1 MAFDGIV
8 TKAIAEELKTLIG
21 YKIDKVYQPTKNT
34 ILLGLYGNYNKL
46 ALNIC
51 IDSSFYRMH
60 LTTHQKPNPAVAP
73 NFCMLLRK
81 HLIGSKIKNIVT
93 YDLERVV
100 ILELEPFGD
109 SYNVNKKLI
118 IELMGKHSNII
129 LTDNNDIIIDSL
141 RHTQTS
147 NNSYRNIFAHQKYIF
162 PKTEKLSFL
171 NVKNFNEFYATI
183 MPYIK
188 TSTPEKVISNTYTGI
203 SKTFVKSII
212 VKNNITVF
220 DKEYL
225 ENIYN
230 NIKEVIS
237 NINTCN
243 LHFKLTQDK
252 KDYYLTTPKTSDMPF
267 CLNFF
272 VDDFYY
278 EKENNDNFVSYRNSI
293 LRLILEV
300 LKKYKKRLSNINIKL
315 EECDNMDTYK
325 LYGEL
330 ITANLYKLNNKHLDK
345 VELENYYDNNTLIT
359 IPLDSKDTVNTNAKK
374 YFKKYNKLKN
384 ALTIVEAQKKE
395 TMLELNYIESII
407 YELENCKTI
416 DDVNVIFEEISENGI
431 FKDKFKKYT
440 NSKAKKTKNKVKNFN
455 PLEFTI
461 NGFKVYVGRNNKE
474 NDWLTTKFA
483 KNSDIWFHTK
493 DIHGSHV
500 ILKTENATTIDED
513 TLVECAKLAAEH
525 SKAKLSSNVPVDYC
539 QVKYVKKPSGS
550 KPGMVIYTN
559 NKTIYVNM

>member
-8 TKAIAEELKTLIG
+8 TKAIAEELKALIG

-243 LHFKLTQDK
+243 LQFELTQDK
-252 KDYYLTTPKTSDMPF
+252 KDYYLPTP
-267 CLNFF
+267 
-272 VDDFYY
+272 
-278 EKENNDNFVSYRNSI
+278 
-293 LRLILEV
+293 
-300 LKKYKKRLSNINIKL
+300 
-315 EECDNMDTYK
+315 
-325 LYGEL
+325 
-330 ITANLYKLNNKHLDK
+330 
-345 VELENYYDNNTLIT
+345 
-359 IPLDSKDTVNTNAKK
+359 
-374 YFKKYNKLKN
+374 
-384 ALTIVEAQKKE
+384 
-395 TMLELNYIESII
+395 
-407 YELENCKTI
+407 
-416 DDVNVIFEEISENGI
+416 
-431 FKDKFKKYT
+431 
-440 NSKAKKTKNKVKNFN
+440 
-455 PLEFTI
+455 
-461 NGFKVYVGRNNKE
+461 
-474 NDWLTTKFA
+474 
-483 KNSDIWFHTK
+483 
-493 DIHGSHV
+493 
-500 ILKTENATTIDED
+500 
-513 TLVECAKLAAEH
+513 
-525 SKAKLSSNVPVDYC
+525 
-539 QVKYVKKPSGS
+539 
-550 KPGMVIYTN
+550 
-559 NKTIYVNM
+559 